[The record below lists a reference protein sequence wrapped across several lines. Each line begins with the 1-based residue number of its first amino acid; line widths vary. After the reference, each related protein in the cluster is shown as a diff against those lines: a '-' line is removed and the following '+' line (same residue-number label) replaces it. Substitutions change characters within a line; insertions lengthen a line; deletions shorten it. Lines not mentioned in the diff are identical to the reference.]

1 MIVFGGAWGLF
12 LVALVVANLVFSVI
26 RVDRLS
32 GTDRMRAAA
41 IISAARREGRIPASR
56 SDEEVMYDFAVQ
68 SGTFRRSMARFNL
81 FWILCFLISFGVF
94 TWASQHFYRDDDR
107 DTYNVVALLFAVLGV
122 VILLA
127 TPFVHFVRK
136 RRVLKV
142 PKY

>member
-1 MIVFGGAWGLF
+1 
-12 LVALVVANLVFSVI
+12 
-26 RVDRLS
+26 
-32 GTDRMRAAA
+32 
-41 IISAARREGRIPASR
+41 
-56 SDEEVMYDFAVQ
+56 MYDFAVQ

-81 FWILCFLISFGVF
+81 VWLLCFVISFGVF

-107 DTYNVVALLFAVLGV
+107 DTYNVVALLFAALGM

-127 TPFVHFVRK
+127 TPFVYFVRK

>member
-1 MIVFGGAWGLF
+1 MIVFAGSWGLF

-41 IISAARREGRIPASR
+41 IISAARREGCIPASR

-94 TWASQHFYRDDDR
+94 TWASLDFYLDDDR

-127 TPFVHFVRK
+127 TPFVYFVRK

-142 PKY
+142 PEY